1 LQAVN
6 GLKAAIFDEFGAV
19 MNANT
24 HARRRAPRALALAA
38 ALALVSNN
46 FLVAAR
52 AQTSLTAKASAQK
65 MTDEQRIMH
74 VLNRLGFGARPGDV
88 ERVRKMGLE
97 AYIEQQLNP
106 SKVDDSAVEAR
117 LRSFPTLGMS
127 NGELLAKYPQPGQL
141 LRRLQRSGE
150 LPPELAALVRER
162 QQGQP
167 GQQAVMQPGGAQ
179 NEPNADAEKI
189 VAEAMRPPGAPQ
201 AGGGGAQDE
210 ADPQKRAYR
219 QAIAKYLRENGLENP
234 QRIMYE
240 LDSSRILRAVYSERQ
255 LQEVM
260 VDFWTN
266 HFNVFAQKGADRW
279 FLTSYDRDV
288 IRPNALGNFRDLLEA
303 TAKSP
308 AMLFYLDNF
317 QSASPNAQVNRR
329 LFQRQQGDAEGAGQ
343 MRRGGLFGGQRM
355 RDGEAR
361 ARRMEREQ
369 QQQRQGQTTAQTPRP
384 QQQQQRP
391 RRGINENYARELMEL
406 HTLGVEG
413 GYTQKDVQEVARAFT
428 GWTIF
433 APRGAGLYGAEGND
447 SSAGTFVFNP
457 RTHDSGE
464 KTVLGVKIPAGGG
477 VEDGRKV
484 LDILVAHPSTA
495 KFIATKLCRK
505 FVSDNPSPALV
516 QRVADAFHKSNG
528 DIKTTLRAVFNSPE
542 FNSNEA
548 RRAKIKTPFE
558 LAVSAMRTLGAD
570 VEVRPA
576 LIQWVA
582 RMGEPLYGYQAP
594 TGYPDMAEYWVNTGA
609 LLERLNF
616 SLVLV
621 SNRIPGARVDL
632 SRFAGEEATS
642 SRAVDQKAVVEG
654 FLHAVLQGDISQ
666 RSREVLMK
674 QLADQADAPITN
686 MPDEETREKNVR
698 AARREQQQ
706 SGATVGNPEVA
717 RIAAL
722 VIGSPEFQRQ

>member
-1 LQAVN
+1 MKVTLSV
-6 GLKAAIFDEFGAV
+6 
-19 MNANT
+19 
-24 HARRRAPRALALAA
+24 RRSAPRAFAFVA
-38 ALALVSNN
+38 ALALLSNN
-46 FLVAAR
+46 LPAAAQAR
-52 AQTSLTAKASAQK
+52 ASAPKLTE
-65 MTDEQRIMH
+65 EQRVVH
-74 VLNRLGFGARPGDV
+74 VLNRLAFGARPGEV
-88 ERVRKMGLE
+88 ERVRKLGLE

-106 SKVDDSAVEAR
+106 SKLDDSALEAR
-117 LRSFPTLGMS
+117 LRNFPTLGMS

-141 LRRLQRSGE
+141 LRRLERAGE
-150 LPPELAALVRER
+150 LPPELAGLVRQR
-162 QQGQP
+162 QQDQAQPNSAAGQMNP
-167 GQQAVMQPGGAQ
+167 
-179 NEPNADAEKI
+179 NEPNAEAEKI
-189 VAEAMRPPGAPQ
+189 IAEAMRPPAMPQPQGTGAAMPEGQ
-201 AGGGGAQDE
+201 
-210 ADPQKRAYR
+210 DPQRRQYR
-219 QAIAKYLRENGLENP
+219 QAIAKYMREQGLESP

-240 LDSSRILRAVYSERQ
+240 LNASRILRAVYGERQ

-317 QSASPNAQVNRR
+317 QSVSPNAQANRR
-329 LFQRQQGDAEGAGQ
+329 VLRRPQTDAGGAGP
-343 MRRGGLFGGQRM
+343 MRPGGIFGGRRM
-355 RDGEAR
+355 RQGEAQQ
-361 ARRMEREQ
+361 RRMEREQ
-369 QQQRQGQTTAQTPRP
+369 QQQPRGEGQMTAQPQRPP
-384 QQQQQRP
+384 QQRM

-428 GWTIF
+428 GWTIYQ
-433 APRGAGLYGAEGND
+433 PRGGGIYGDDGGESRAG
-447 SSAGTFVFNP
+447 SFFFNP
-457 RTHDSGE
+457 RTHDDGE

-477 VEDGRKV
+477 AEDGRRV

-495 KFIATKLCRK
+495 KFIATKLARK
-505 FVSDNPSPALV
+505 FVSDTPDPALV
-516 QRVADAFHKSNG
+516 KRVGDAFHHSKG
-528 DIKTTLRAVFNSPE
+528 DIKTTLRALLTSPE
-542 FNSNEA
+542 FNSAEA

-558 LAVSAMRTLGAD
+558 LTVSALRTLGAD

-594 TGYPDMAEYWVNTGA
+594 TGYPDEASYWVNTGA

-616 SLVLV
+616 SLALV

-632 SRFAGEEATS
+632 TRFVGEEAVS
-642 SRAVDQKAVVEG
+642 SRAVDQKAIVER
-654 FLHAVLQGDISQ
+654 FLDVALQGDISPK
-666 RSREVLMK
+666 SREVLLK
-674 QLADQADAPITN
+674 QLTTQTDAPL
-686 MPDEETREKNVR
+686 PAGPQDDETRETNVR
-698 AARREQQQ
+698 AARRERRQA
-706 SGATVGNPEVA
+706 GATVGNPAVA

>member
-1 LQAVN
+1 MRTFLSSS
-6 GLKAAIFDEFGAV
+6 
-19 MNANT
+19 
-24 HARRRAPRALALAA
+24 RRAPRAFAFVAVLALLSNNVFVAA
-38 ALALVSNN
+38 AQSMA
-46 FLVAAR
+46 
-52 AQTSLTAKASAQK
+52 AKASAQK
-65 MTDEQRIMH
+65 LTEEQRVVH
-74 VLNRLGFGARPGDV
+74 VLNRLAFGARPGEV
-88 ERVRKMGLE
+88 ERVRKLGLE

-106 SKVDDSAVEAR
+106 SKVDDSALEAR
-117 LRSFPTLGMS
+117 LRNFPTLGMS

-141 LRRLQRSGE
+141 LRRLERAGE
-150 LPPELAALVRER
+150 LPPELAALVRQR
-162 QQGQP
+162 NQGQ
-167 GQQAVMQPGGAQ
+167 QPNAAAQ
-179 NEPNADAEKI
+179 MNEQNADAEKVI
-189 VAEAMRPPGAPQ
+189 AEAMRPPAQGQAPGAMQ
-201 AGGGGAQDE
+201 EEQ
-210 ADPQKRAYR
+210 DPQKRQYR
-219 QAIAKYLRENGLENP
+219 QALAKYMREQGLESP

-240 LDSSRILRAVYSERQ
+240 LNSSRILRAVYGERQ

-317 QSASPNAQVNRR
+317 QSMSPNAQANRGALR
-329 LFQRQQGDAEGAGQ
+329 RRQQTDAEGAGA
-343 MRRGGLFGGQRM
+343 MRPGGIFGGRRM
-355 RDGEAR
+355 RQGEAR
-361 ARRMEREQ
+361 QRQMERQ
-369 QQQRQGQTTAQTPRP
+369 QQQPGDGQMTAQQRP
-384 QQQQQRP
+384 QQQRM

-428 GWTIF
+428 GWTIYQPRGGGIYGDDGGDSRAGSFYF
-433 APRGAGLYGAEGND
+433 APRM
-447 SSAGTFVFNP
+447 
-457 RTHDSGE
+457 HDDGE
-464 KTVLGVKIPAGGG
+464 KTVLGVKVEAGGG
-477 VEDGRKV
+477 QEDGRKV

-495 KFIATKLCRK
+495 KFIATKLARK
-505 FVSDNPSPALV
+505 FVSDEPDPALV
-516 QRVADAFHKSNG
+516 KRVADAFHNSKG
-528 DIKTTLRAVFNSPE
+528 DIKTTLRALFASPE
-542 FNSNEA
+542 FNSVEA

-558 LAVSAMRTLGAD
+558 LAVSALRTLGAD

-594 TGYPDMAEYWVNTGA
+594 TGYPDEASYWVNTGA

-616 SLVLV
+616 SLALV

-632 SRFAGEEATS
+632 TRFVGEEAVS
-642 SRAVDQKAVVEG
+642 SRAVDQKAVVER
-654 FLHAVLQGDISQ
+654 FLDAALQGDVSP

-674 QLADQADAPITN
+674 QLTAQSDAPITSA
-686 MPDEETREKNVR
+686 PDDAETSEKNVR
-698 AARREQQQ
+698 AARRERQRD
-706 SGATVGNPEVA
+706 GATVGNPEVA

>member
-1 LQAVN
+1 MKVTLS
-6 GLKAAIFDEFGAV
+6 
-19 MNANT
+19 
-24 HARRRAPRALALAA
+24 ARRRAPRAFALVVTLAL
-38 ALALVSNN
+38 LSNN
-46 FLVAAR
+46 LLMGVAQSSA
-52 AQTSLTAKASAQK
+52 AKASAQK
-65 MTDEQRIMH
+65 LTEEQRVVH
-74 VLNRLGFGARPGDV
+74 VLNRLAFGARPGEV
-88 ERVRKMGLE
+88 ERVRKQGLE

-106 SKVDDSAVEAR
+106 SKLDDSALEAR
-117 LRSFPTLGMS
+117 LRNFPTLGMS

-141 LRRLQRSGE
+141 LRRLERAGE
-150 LPPELAALVRER
+150 LPPELAALVRQR

-167 GQQAVMQPGGAQ
+167 QPNGPAQ
-179 NEPNADAEKI
+179 MNEPNADAEKTI
-189 VAEAMRPPGAPQ
+189 AEAMRPPAQGQSPGAMQ
-201 AGGGGAQDE
+201 EEQ
-210 ADPQKRAYR
+210 DPQKRQYR
-219 QAIAKYLRENGLENP
+219 QAIAKYMREQGLEAP

-240 LDSSRILRAVYSERQ
+240 LNSSRILRAVYSERQ

-260 VDFWTN
+260 VDFWSN

-317 QSASPNAQVNRR
+317 QSMSPNAQAQRGAPRR
-329 LFQRQQGDAEGAGQ
+329 RQQMDTEGAGP
-343 MRRGGLFGGQRM
+343 MRPGGIFGGRRM
-355 RDGEAR
+355 RQGEAR
-361 ARRMEREQ
+361 QRQMEREQ
-369 QQQRQGQTTAQTPRP
+369 QKQGEGQMTAQQQRP
-384 QQQQQRP
+384 QQQRM

-428 GWTIF
+428 GWTIYQPRGGGIYGGEGEDSRAGTFYF
-433 APRGAGLYGAEGND
+433 APRM
-447 SSAGTFVFNP
+447 
-457 RTHDSGE
+457 HDDGE
-464 KTVLGVKIPAGGG
+464 KTVLGVKVPAGGG
-477 VEDGRKV
+477 GDDGRKV

-495 KFIATKLCRK
+495 KFIATKLVRK
-505 FVSDNPSPALV
+505 FVSDEPDPALV
-516 QRVADAFHKSNG
+516 KRVADAFHNSKG
-528 DIKTTLRAVFNSPE
+528 DIKTTLRAVFTSPE
-542 FNSNEA
+542 FNSAET

-558 LAVSAMRTLGAD
+558 LTVSAMRTLGAE

-594 TGYPDMAEYWVNTGA
+594 TGYPDEATYWVNTGA

-616 SLVLV
+616 SLALV

-632 SRFAGEEATS
+632 ARFVGEEATS
-642 SRAVDQKAVVEG
+642 SRAVDQKAIVER
-654 FLHAVLQGDISQ
+654 FLNVALQGDISP

-674 QLADQADAPITN
+674 QLTTQSDAPITTT
-686 MPDEETREKNVR
+686 PEDDETRDMNVR
-698 AARREQQQ
+698 AARRERRQE
-706 SGATVGNPEVA
+706 GATVGNPEVA

>member
-1 LQAVN
+1 
-6 GLKAAIFDEFGAV
+6 
-19 MNANT
+19 MNVTLSAR
-24 HARRRAPRALALAA
+24 RRRAPQCFALLATLALLSNNLFVVSAQTVAGRAA
-38 ALALVSNN
+38 A
-46 FLVAAR
+46 
-52 AQTSLTAKASAQK
+52 QKLT
-65 MTDEQRIMH
+65 EGQRIMH

-88 ERVRKMGLE
+88 ERVRKIGLD
-97 AYIEQQLNP
+97 AYVEQQLNP
-106 SKVDDSAVEAR
+106 SKIDDAVVESK
-117 LRSFPTLGMS
+117 LRNFPTLGMA

-150 LPPELAALVRER
+150 LPPELASLVQQR
-162 QQGQP
+162 QQGQQQGAP
-167 GQQAVMQPGGAQ
+167 PPPQQGAGQLMA

-189 VAEAMRPPGAPQ
+189 LAEAMRPPGAPQ
-201 AGGGGAQDE
+201 AGGPAQDD
-210 ADPQKRAYR
+210 ADPQRRAYR
-219 QAIAKYLRENGLENP
+219 QAIAKYLRENGLESP

-329 LFQRQQGDAEGAGQ
+329 LFQRQQGDTEGAGR
-343 MRRGGLFGGQRM
+343 MRGGLFGGQRM

-361 ARRMEREQ
+361 ARRQAEMRQ
-369 QQQRQGQTTAQTPRP
+369 QQQQQGQGQAAGQPARP
-384 QQQQQRP
+384 QQQRP

-428 GWTIF
+428 GWTIY
-433 APRGAGLYGAEGND
+433 APRGGGIYGDEGAD
-447 SSAGTFVFNP
+447 SRAGTFIFNP
-457 RTHDSGE
+457 RAHDSGE

-495 KFIATKLCRK
+495 KFVATKLCRK
-505 FVSDNPSPALV
+505 FVTDNPSPALV
-516 QRVADAFHKSNG
+516 GRVADAFHKSNG

-542 FNSNEA
+542 FNSAEA

-558 LAVSAMRTLGAD
+558 LTVSALRTLGAD

-576 LIQWVA
+576 LIQWVT

-594 TGYPDMAEYWVNTGA
+594 TGYPDVAEYWVNTGA

-616 SLVLV
+616 SLALV

-632 SRFAGEEATS
+632 SRFVGDEADS
-642 SRAVDQKAVVEG
+642 SRAVNQQGVVER
-654 FLHAVLQGDISQ
+654 FLEVVLQGDISPG
-666 RSREVLMK
+666 SREVLMK
-674 QLADQADAPITN
+674 QLTNQTDAPIN
-686 MPDEETREKNVR
+686 AMPDDETRAKNF
-698 AARREQQQ
+698 AATRREQQQ
-706 SGATVGNPEVA
+706 TGATVGNPEVA

>member
-1 LQAVN
+1 
-6 GLKAAIFDEFGAV
+6 
-19 MNANT
+19 MNAYT
-24 HARRRAPRALALAA
+24 SARRRARRAFALAA
-38 ALALVSNN
+38 TLVLLSNN
-46 FLVAAR
+46 ILFAA
-52 AQTSLTAKASAQK
+52 AQTMPSKAAAQK
-65 MTDEQRIMH
+65 MTEEQRAVH
-74 VLNRLGFGARPGDV
+74 VLNRLAFGARPGDV
-88 ERVRKMGLE
+88 ERVRRMGVE
-97 AYIEQQLNP
+97 TYIERQLNP
-106 SKVDDSAVEAR
+106 SKVDDSAAESR
-117 LRSFPTLGMS
+117 LGNFPTLGMANS
-127 NGELLAKYPQPGQL
+127 ELLAKYPQPGQL
-141 LRRLQRSGE
+141 LRRLQRAGQ
-150 LPPELAALVRER
+150 LPPELAALVGQR
-162 QQGQP
+162 QQQQGAG
-167 GQQAVMQPGGAQ
+167 GQQSMTP
-179 NEPNADAEKI
+179 EPNADAEK
-189 VAEAMRPPGAPQ
+189 VLAEAMRPPAMQQGNGPAPQ
-201 AGGGGAQDE
+201 GAGAQQAAGAAEDD
-210 ADPQKRAYR
+210 ANPQRRAQR
-219 QAIAKYLRENGLENP
+219 QAVARYMRENGLEPP

-240 LDSSRILRAVYSERQ
+240 LNASRILRAVYSERQ

-317 QSASPNAQVNRR
+317 QSTSPNAQANRR
-329 LFQRQQGDAEGAGQ
+329 VLRRGQQQDSEGAGA
-343 MRRGGLFGGQRM
+343 MRPGGLFGGRRIGQ
-355 RDGEAR
+355 GEAR
-361 ARRMEREQ
+361 QRRMEREQ
-369 QQQRQGQTTAQTPRP
+369 GQQGQGQTAMQQPPRP
-384 QQQQQRP
+384 QQQRM

-433 APRGAGLYGAEGND
+433 APRGGGRLYGDEGGD
-447 SSAGTFVFNP
+447 SRAGTFFFAP
-457 RTHDSGE
+457 RMHDDGE
-464 KTVLGVKIPAGGG
+464 KTVLGVRVAAGGG
-477 VEDGRKV
+477 VDDGRKV

-505 FVSDNPSPALV
+505 FVSDNPDPALV
-516 QRVADAFHKSNG
+516 ARVADAFHKSGG
-528 DIKTTLRAVFNSPE
+528 DIKTTLRAIFNSPE
-542 FNSNEA
+542 FNSSEA

-558 LAVSAMRTLGAD
+558 LTASALRTLGAD

-594 TGYPDMAEYWVNTGA
+594 TGYPDTAEFWVNTGA

-616 SLVLV
+616 ALALV

-632 SRFAGEEATS
+632 SRFAGDEAES
-642 SRAVDQKAVVEG
+642 SRAVNQSAVVES
-654 FLHAVLQGDISQ
+654 FLRAVLQGDISQ
-666 RSREVLMK
+666 KSREVLMK
-674 QLADQADAPITN
+674 QLTSQRDAPVANT
-686 MPDEETREKNVR
+686 PDEETREKNVR
-698 AARREQQQ
+698 AARREQRQ
-706 SGATVGNPEVA
+706 SGAAVGNPEVA